1 MARRRKHRTHLKGG
15 VASNPGSAEGVP
27 KSFVIKHGQVGSSLA
42 QLVRDVRKVMEPNT
56 ASRLRE
62 RARNKLRD
70 FLTMAPALGVTH
82 LLAFTLT
89 DVAPSLRIVR
99 LSAGPTLSFRV
110 ERYSLT
116 KDIINASR
124 RARSMSTV
132 EYLSPPLL
140 VLASFPPPSP
150 TTPPHLTLMMKTF
163 QSMFPPLSPHTL
175 SLSSARRVV
184 LVHYNADRGTVDFRH
199 YLITVKPYG
208 VSKRIRRILEGAP
221 AKSSTAHSHTG
232 TLDLGNEKDVADFL
246 LRKKGEPGPSSDG
259 YESAASSASSVA
271 GDDADAVSLA
281 DDYVGR
287 NNKKGTKRAVKLDEI
302 GPRMELRLIKI
313 VEGVPGKE
321 GGVLYHE
328 FVKKTKAEIRA
339 QKAEHAA
346 KEKLRQQRRE
356 EQEKNV
362 QRKKMAQEA
371 KKGKKA
377 GEERD
382 EEDVSE
388 DEGADGSDHGE
399 EMASGEE
406 EDYSDGEGGD
416 EEGDWDEDEMISEG
430 EESDEESGS
439 ESEDEA
445 PRPPPKKLK
454 TKSKR

>member
-1 MARRRKHRTHLKGG
+1 MGRRRKHRTHLKGG

-27 KSFVIKHGQVGSSLA
+27 KSFVIKHGQVGHSLS

-89 DVAPSLRIVR
+89 DVAPSMRIVR

-110 ERYSLT
+110 ERYSLM
-116 KDIINASR
+116 KDMINASR

-163 QSMFPPLSPHTL
+163 QSMFPPLAPQAL

-184 LVHYNADRGTVDFRH
+184 LVHYNAERGTVDVRH

-208 VSKRIRRILEGAP
+208 VSKRIRRVLEGAS
-221 AKSSTAHSHTG
+221 ASAAHAHG
-232 TLDLGNEKDVADFL
+232 ATLDLGNEKDVADFL
-246 LRKKGEPGPSSDG
+246 LRKRGEPGPSSDG

-271 GDDADAVSLA
+271 GDDGDAIDLA

-287 NNKKGTKRAVKLDEI
+287 NNKKGQKRAVKLDEI
-302 GPRMELRLIKI
+302 GPRLELRLIKV

-328 FVKKTKAEIRA
+328 FVKKSKAEAKA

-346 KEKLRQQRRE
+346 KEKLRKQRRE
-356 EQEKNV
+356 EQERNV
-362 QRKKMAQEA
+362 QRKQKDQES
-371 KKGKKA
+371 KTKGKNA
-377 GEERD
+377 DGEED
-382 EEDVSE
+382 EDEDTEED
-388 DEGADGSDHGE
+388 E
-399 EMASGEE
+399 EMASAGEE
-406 EDYSDGEGGD
+406 EYSDEEVDDGEGA
-416 EEGDWDEDEMISEG
+416 WDEDEMISEDEDSAG
-430 EESDEESGS
+430 EES
-439 ESEDEA
+439 ESEDEV
-445 PRPPPKKLK
+445 PLPPPKKLK

>member
-27 KSFVIKHGQVGSSLA
+27 KSFVIKHGQVGSSLT

-56 ASRLRE
+56 ASRLKE

-70 FLTMAPALGVTH
+70 FLTMAPALAVTH

-89 DVAPSLRIVR
+89 DVAPSMRIVR

-110 ERYSLT
+110 ERYSLM
-116 KDIINASR
+116 KDLINSSR

-163 QSMFPPLSPHTL
+163 QSMFPPLSPQTL

-184 LVHYNADRGTVDFRH
+184 LIHYNAERGTVDFRH

-208 VSKRIRRILEGAP
+208 VSKRIRRILEGAA
-221 AKSSTAHSHTG
+221 AKSHSHTA

-287 NNKKGTKRAVKLDEI
+287 NNKKGQKRAVKLDEI
-302 GPRMELRLIKI
+302 GPRMELRLIKV

-328 FVKKTKAEIRA
+328 FVKKSQAEIRA

-356 EQEKNV
+356 EQERNV
-362 QRKKMAQEA
+362 QRKKMEQEA
-371 KKGKKA
+371 KKKGKKA
-377 GEERD
+377 GEDDGEEEVSEGGEAADEDENMASEPEDDYND
-382 EEDVSE
+382 EEDDDGV
-388 DEGADGSDHGE
+388 GA
-399 EMASGEE
+399 
-406 EDYSDGEGGD
+406 
-416 EEGDWDEDEMISEG
+416 WDEDEMISEDEG
-430 EESDEESGS
+430 SEAEESGS
-439 ESEDEA
+439 ESEDEV

-454 TKSKR
+454 TKSQR